1 MTENEAK
8 IFIQNAM
15 EQSKNVLAELMLI
28 MPKVFAAKR
37 KSLGEYYSNLEN
49 CKKEIQSCEVAIK
62 ALEEVQRW
70 HTSVINPNIKNE
82 FANTSTQI
90 CHNCDHKDE
99 YIEELEAEVEPY
111 RALEKRLTDM
121 FGGELSLED
130 VTDELERYLK
140 EPDNAHPINAKILT
154 YEDAAAWDAYRA
166 IGTPEECRAAVEKQT
181 AKKVKSIS
189 QVKDGDSY
197 VGLIGRCPCCG
208 DILEEDTVYCD
219 CGQRLDWSDEE

>member
-15 EQSKNVLAELMLI
+15 EQSKKTLAELLLI
-28 MPKVFAAKR
+28 SPKVFAVRK

-49 CKKEIQSCEVAIK
+49 CKKEIQSCEVAVQ
-62 ALEEVQRW
+62 ALEEVQQYRAIGTPEELKTTMQYVRLAKA
-70 HTSVINPNIKNE
+70 HRTVGR
-82 FANTSTQI
+82 A
-90 CHNCDHKDE
+90 
-99 YIEELEAEVEPY
+99 IEEC
-111 RALEKRLTDM
+111 
-121 FGGELSLED
+121 
-130 VTDELERYLK
+130 
-140 EPDNAHPINAKILT
+140 AK
-154 YEDAAAWDAYRA
+154 YEE
-166 IGTPEECRAAVEKQT
+166 IGTPEECRAAMEKQT